1 MKEHDELEKSIKDSL
16 SSKAVIISAKILF
29 QIERPSINYK
39 FGEKIMNNKIANN
52 VSIMFCNQLMTKVWF
67 TLGMRSFQAIV
78 WTRCNAKEMRDFCK
92 LTNLLLEQ

>member
-29 QIERPSINYK
+29 QIERASINYK

-52 VSIMFCNQLMTKVWF
+52 VCIMLCNQLMTKVWF
-67 TLGMRSFQAIV
+67 TLGIRSFQAIV
-78 WTRCNAKEMRDFCK
+78 
-92 LTNLLLEQ
+92 